1 MLIHNIVFFAHTHSY
16 VHKHS
21 CNIVQLY
28 SFPFTKSHIGGDTIN
43 AIKLINY
50 EMCIKIMNSYE
61 FFVYALLCLSAGSQ
75 ISDAS
80 SAIAAW
86 CSVVGSL
93 DTKRSKWWYEMR
105 GVLGWDVWT
114 NDQSIDRSVDWTFGK
129 PTNGWT
135 NTEMSTHFVYCI
147 EMKWIINRM
156 VVLQPK
162 KSSFL

>member
-114 NDQSIDRSVDWTFGK
+114 NDQSIDRSIDRWIEHLENQQTGGRTLKWV
-129 PTNGWT
+129 
-135 NTEMSTHFVYCI
+135 HILCI
-147 EMKWIINRM
+147 VLKWNE
-156 VVLQPK
+156 L
-162 KSSFL
+162 